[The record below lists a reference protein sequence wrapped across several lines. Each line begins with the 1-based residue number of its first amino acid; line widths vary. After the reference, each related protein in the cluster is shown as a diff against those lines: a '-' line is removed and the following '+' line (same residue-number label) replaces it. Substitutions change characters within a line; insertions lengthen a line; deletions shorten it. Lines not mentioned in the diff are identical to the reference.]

1 MKIKAV
7 SISILSILI
16 LTLMGCKKEG
26 ESYEELSRLANL
38 KVQEAI
44 QLTKDR
50 SCGNLNE
57 WRIDTL
63 YNYGYFPV
71 HPSFEQDYKKLV
83 QEASELFTRAGK
95 LYKGPVLNT
104 ARTSM
109 AVLPPH
115 FGLRCTEGKIK
126 VVTANDFDLTE
137 VNDRLQKLFPEIRD
151 FFKEETCSS
160 ATGWYVTTI
169 RKDCEFVSIAYT
181 QTDRFR
187 EFSKRME
194 EYAHLYYRKTVLDKS
209 MNCPSVNDKPAKGVA
224 CENGKPA
231 VKY

>member
-1 MKIKAV
+1 MKTQAV
-7 SISILSILI
+7 SISILFTFI

-26 ESYEELSRLANL
+26 ESYEELIRLADL

-63 YNYGYFPV
+63 YTYGYFPV

-83 QEASELFTRAGK
+83 QEANEIFTRAGRI
-95 LYKGPVLNT
+95 YKGPVLHT

-109 AVLPPH
+109 VILPPH
-115 FGLRCTEGKIK
+115 FGLSCADGKIK
-126 VVTANDFDLTE
+126 VLTAKDFDLTE
-137 VNDRLQKLFPEIRD
+137 INDRLQKLFPEIRD
-151 FFKEETCSS
+151 FFKEDTCSS
-160 ATGWYVTTI
+160 ASGWSITTI
-169 RKDCEFVSIAYT
+169 RKDCEFVSIAYS
-181 QTDRFR
+181 QNNRFR
-187 EFSKRME
+187 EFSKKIE
-194 EYAHLYYRKTVLDKS
+194 QYAHLYNYKALLDKS
-209 MNCPSVNDKPAKGVA
+209 MNCPSVNDKPAKGVT
-224 CENGKPA
+224 CENGKPV

>member
-1 MKIKAV
+1 MKIQAV
-7 SISILSILI
+7 SISILFTLI

-26 ESYEELSRLANL
+26 ESYEELNRLADL
-38 KVQEAI
+38 KIQEAM

-50 SCGNLNE
+50 SCGNLSE

-63 YNYGYFPV
+63 YTYGYFPV

-83 QEASELFTRAGK
+83 KEANELFIRAGK
-95 LYKGPVLNT
+95 LYNGPVPNT

-109 AVLPPH
+109 VVLPPH
-115 FGLRCTEGKIK
+115 FGLRCADGKIK
-126 VVTANDFDLTE
+126 VMTANDFDLTE

-160 ATGWYVTTI
+160 ASGWYVTTI
-169 RKDCEFVSIAYT
+169 RKDCEFVPITYT
-181 QTDRFR
+181 DTKRLR
-187 EFSKRME
+187 EFSKRVE

-209 MNCPSVNDKPAKGVA
+209 MNCPSVNDKPAKGVT
-224 CENGKPA
+224 CENGKPV